1 MGADPTK
8 LVSLSIRAPFLPHE
22 EDKARKSPT
31 ERQEGPT
38 VRTPCRPPDLGLPAF
53 KP

>member
-1 MGADPTK
+1 MGADPTE